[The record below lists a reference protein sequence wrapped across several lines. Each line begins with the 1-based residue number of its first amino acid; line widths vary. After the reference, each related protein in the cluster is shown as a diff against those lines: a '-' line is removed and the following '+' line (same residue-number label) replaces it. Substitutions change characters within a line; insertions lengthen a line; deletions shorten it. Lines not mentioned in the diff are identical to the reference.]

1 MPVNKRRGRRWIVDS
16 GTCRHL
22 IAEEDLLGWEKHLQF
37 ALKNPL
43 VLTTANGIINA
54 DQGAL
59 VEVPVIGKVEAT
71 VLDNTPAALSLG
83 TLIMDEGYDW
93 LCTRTNRNRPI
104 LIDPDYQAITMDV
117 ENKVPML
124 DTRSLGTQNH
134 VTRIKEYGDVL
145 STLQEVDQ
153 WATVAIAQIEQK
165 MADEVIWDKEAEK
178 HFTRARTTPHFLPT

>member
-1 MPVNKRRGRRWIVDS
+1 
-16 GTCRHL
+16 
-22 IAEEDLLGWEKHLQF
+22 
-37 ALKNPL
+37 
-43 VLTTANGIINA
+43 
-54 DQGAL
+54 
-59 VEVPVIGKVEAT
+59 
-71 VLDNTPAALSLG
+71 
-83 TLIMDEGYDW
+83 MDEGYDW
-93 LCTRTNRNRPI
+93 LWTRKNRNRPI

-178 HFTRARTTPHFLPT
+178 HFARGWKNPHFLPI